1 MAYIAT
7 FQGTAA
13 EEHIDAVRDA
23 VQILARESQGQP
35 GLIRYEFYQSSEN
48 PAIFLLF
55 SIWESAADLRTH
67 VASAAHERH
76 VASLPPGAWAIP
88 PAKTDWQQLNK

>member
-1 MAYIAT
+1 MAYVAI

-13 EEHIDAVRDA
+13 AEHIDTVHEAIR
-23 VQILARESQGQP
+23 ILERESQGQP
-35 GLIRYEFYQSSEN
+35 GLIRYEFYQSTET

-55 SIWESAADLRTH
+55 RVWESPADLRAH
-67 VASAAHERH
+67 VASGAHERH

-88 PAKTDWQQLNK
+88 PAKTDWQRVE